1 MSIKDRY
8 QAYADAFEESL
19 EDDDWARLEEYFTED
34 AVYRPDGTEESQIAG
49 RDAVMQRLKG
59 GVDQFDRRMD
69 SREIE
74 FTKELREEGSC
85 VEADWKVRY
94 TKSGT
99 PDVEITGTET
109 AEFRDDRIYILSDA
123 FEPEAQSNI
132 EGWMRDYG
140 KTLSEG

>member
-19 EDDDWARLEEYFTED
+19 ADDDWTRLEEYFTED
-34 AVYRPDGTEESQIAG
+34 AIYRPDGSEEGQVAG

-74 FTKELREEGSC
+74 FTGEPHEEGSR
-85 VEADWKVRY
+85 VEAGWKVRY
-94 TKSGT
+94 TKSGA
-99 PDVEITGTET
+99 PDVEIFGTET

-123 FEPEAQSNI
+123 FAPEAQSNL
-132 EGWMRDYG
+132 EGWIRDYG
-140 KTLSEG
+140 KTLTER